1 MSGFEHRL
9 TFLSTQKRIL
19 FHRRQV
25 SLGAIRSRPRGT
37 LDDQSRRFQIL
48 STHSDF
54 LTWSLRPTAL
64 GVAKLVISTRQNS
77 RRSGFS
83 PGCAAGSAELSL
95 GMARYLARRC
105 PRCQSDWGVF
115 IADSK
120 RGRTFRPI
128 HGLCAGC
135 GYEIAWALIVPA
147 VRAQIPWERNLN

>member
-9 TFLSTQKRIL
+9 TFLSTQKPTL
-19 FHRRQV
+19 FRQLQV
-25 SLGAIRSRPRGT
+25 SLGAIRNRPRGT
-37 LDDQSRRFQIL
+37 LDDQSHRFQIL
-48 STHSDF
+48 STHSEF

-77 RRSGFS
+77 RRSRFS
-83 PGCAAGSAELSL
+83 PGCAAASAELSL

-105 PRCQSDWGVF
+105 PRCHSDWGVF
-115 IADSK
+115 IAESK

-128 HGLCAGC
+128 HALCAGC

-147 VRAQIPWERNLN
+147 VRAQIPWEGNLN